1 MILKKV
7 AVALASLILL
17 TSCAASEPKPLPSL
31 SQYETQEL
39 NWRDCYGNYQC
50 ATMLVPINYSDLT
63 VGVFSL
69 ALLRYQALDQ
79 DRRIGSLIVNPGGP
93 GSSGV
98 DYAYNAPNIVSPEIL
113 ERFDIVGFD
122 PRGVGDSSGIE
133 CLTDAETDASFAADP
148 KPDDEAEL
156 ALFISDAREYFAKC
170 AEKTEHLTGYSTLNS
185 ARDLD
190 LLRAVL
196 GDEKL
201 NFLGKSYG
209 TYLGT
214 LYAEL
219 FPENVGRLV
228 LDGAVDPNSDN
239 RETVLGQAIGF
250 EAALDSFIS
259 DCLKNK
265 TCALSGDLQSARD
278 QVLELLAQT
287 AIKPLKSKSGRK
299 VTEGLV
305 LLGIAS
311 ALYDSESDWPV
322 LRDAFKE
329 ATLGSGESF
338 LTLADQYAGR
348 QENGSY
354 PSNENDAL
362 QVISCLD
369 QNKIETVSVIKNG
382 AAEFSEK
389 APIFGPYL
397 AYAGL
402 ACRYFPNLSSVEQI
416 EVKSLKTKPIL
427 VIGTTRDPAT
437 PYKWAQSLARI
448 FDNAVL
454 ITLDGD
460 GHAGHGR
467 GSICV
472 DSAVDR
478 YLLTGITPKSALFC
492 SK

>member
-1 MILKKV
+1 MIQKKI
-7 AVALASLILL
+7 AVVLTSILLL
-17 TSCAASEPKPLPSL
+17 TSCAAAEPEPLPSL
-31 SQYETQEL
+31 SQYQTQEL
-39 NWRDCYGNYQC
+39 KWRDCYGNYQC
-50 ATMLVPINYSDLT
+50 SSLLVPIDYADLS
-63 VGVFSL
+63 VGAFSL

-79 DRRIGSLIVNPGGP
+79 DRRIGSLVVNPGGP

-98 DYAYNAPNIVSPEIL
+98 DYAYSAEYIVSPEIL

-122 PRGVGDSSGIE
+122 PRGVGESAAIK
-133 CLTDAETDASFAADP
+133 CLNDAETDASFAADP
-148 KPDDEAEL
+148 KPDDEAEF
-156 ALFISDAREYFAKC
+156 ALFISDARDYFAKC
-170 AEKTEHLTGYSTLNS
+170 SENTEHLTNYSTLNS
-185 ARDLD
+185 ARDLEI
-190 LLRAVL
+190 LRSAL

-219 FPENVGRLV
+219 FPDQVGRFV
-228 LDGAVDPNSDN
+228 LDGAVDPNSNN
-239 RETVLGQAIGF
+239 REAVLGQAIGF
-250 EAALDSFIS
+250 ESALNAFITN
-259 DCLKNK
+259 CLKSSS
-265 TCALSGDLQSARD
+265 CALTGDLQSARL
-278 QVLELLAQT
+278 QVIDLLAKT
-287 AIKPLKSKSGRK
+287 AITPLESKSGRE

-311 ALYDSESDWPV
+311 ALYDSGSGWPV

-329 ATLGSGESF
+329 ATLGSGTSF

-348 QENGSY
+348 QENGKY
-354 PSNENDAL
+354 LSNENDAL

-369 QNKIETVSVIKNG
+369 RNELETVSTFKKGV
-382 AAEFSEK
+382 AEFTDR

-427 VIGTTRDPAT
+427 IVGTTRDPAT
-437 PYKWAQSLARI
+437 PYKWAQSLAKI
-448 FDNAVL
+448 FEGSIL

-467 GSICV
+467 GSTCV

-478 YLLTGITPKSALFC
+478 YLLTGATPKSELFC
-492 SK
+492 AK

>member
-1 MILKKV
+1 MILKKI
-7 AVALASLILL
+7 ALALTSILLL
-17 TSCAASEPKPLPSL
+17 TSCAASEPEPLSSL
-31 SQYETQEL
+31 SQYQTQEL
-39 NWRDCYGNYQC
+39 KWRDCYGNYQC
-50 ATMLVPINYSDLT
+50 SSLLVPIDYADLSI
-63 VGVFSL
+63 GAFSL

-79 DRRIGSLIVNPGGP
+79 ERRIGSLVVNPGGP

-98 DYAYNAPNIVSPEIL
+98 DYAYSAEYIVSPEIL

-122 PRGVGDSSGIE
+122 PRGVGESAAIK
-133 CLTDAETDASFAADP
+133 CLNDAETDASFAADP
-148 KPDDEAEL
+148 KPDDEAEF
-156 ALFISDAREYFAKC
+156 ALFISDARDYFAKC
-170 AEKTEHLTGYSTLNS
+170 SENTEYLTNYSTLNS
-185 ARDLD
+185 ARDLEI
-190 LLRAVL
+190 LRSAL

-214 LYAEL
+214 LFAEL
-219 FPENVGRLV
+219 FPDQVGRFV
-228 LDGAVDPNSDN
+228 LDGAVDPNSNN
-239 RETVLGQAIGF
+239 REAVLGQAIGF
-250 EAALDSFIS
+250 ESALNAFITN
-259 DCLKNK
+259 CLKSSS
-265 TCALSGDLQSARD
+265 CALTGELQSARL
-278 QVLELLAQT
+278 QVIDLLTKT
-287 AIKPLKSKSGRK
+287 AITPLESKSGRE

-311 ALYDSESDWPV
+311 ALYDSGSGWPV

-329 ATLGSGESF
+329 ATLGSGTSF

-348 QENGSY
+348 QENGKY
-354 PSNENDAL
+354 LSNENDAL

-369 QNKIETVSVIKNG
+369 QNELETVSTFKKGV
-382 AAEFSEK
+382 AEFTDR

-427 VIGTTRDPAT
+427 IVGTTRDPAT
-437 PYKWAQSLARI
+437 PYKWAQSLAKI
-448 FDNAVL
+448 FEGSIL

-467 GSICV
+467 GSTCV

-478 YLLTGITPKSALFC
+478 YLLTGATPKSELFC
-492 SK
+492 AK

>member
-1 MILKKV
+1 MIQKKI
-7 AVALASLILL
+7 AVVLTSILLL
-17 TSCAASEPKPLPSL
+17 TSCAAAEPEPLPSL
-31 SQYETQEL
+31 SQYQTQEL
-39 NWRDCYGNYQC
+39 KWRDCYGNYQC
-50 ATMLVPINYSDLT
+50 SSLLVPIDYADLS
-63 VGVFSL
+63 VGAFSL

-79 DRRIGSLIVNPGGP
+79 ERRIGSLVVNPGGP

-98 DYAYNAPNIVSPEIL
+98 DYAYSAEYIVSPEIL

-122 PRGVGDSSGIE
+122 PRGVGESAAIK
-133 CLTDAETDASFAADP
+133 CLNDAETDASFAADP
-148 KPDDEAEL
+148 KPDDEAEF
-156 ALFISDAREYFAKC
+156 ALFISDARDYFAKC
-170 AEKTEHLTGYSTLNS
+170 SENTENLTNYSTLNS
-185 ARDLD
+185 ARDLEI
-190 LLRAVL
+190 LRSAL
-196 GDEKL
+196 GDEQL

-219 FPENVGRLV
+219 FPESVGRFV
-228 LDGAVDPNSDN
+228 LDGAVDPNSNN
-239 RETVLGQAIGF
+239 REAVLGQAIGF
-250 EAALDSFIS
+250 ESALNAFIS
-259 DCLKNK
+259 NCFKISS
-265 TCALSGDLQSARD
+265 CALTGDLQSARN
-278 QVLELLAQT
+278 QVIDLLTNT
-287 AIKPLKSKSGRK
+287 AITPLESKSGRE

-311 ALYDSESDWPV
+311 ALYDSGSGWPV

-329 ATLGSGESF
+329 ATLGSGTSF

-348 QENGSY
+348 QENGKY
-354 PSNENDAL
+354 LSNENDAL

-369 QNKIETVSVIKNG
+369 QNELETVSTFKKGV
-382 AAEFSEK
+382 AEFTDR

-427 VIGTTRDPAT
+427 IVGTTRDPAT
-437 PYKWAQSLARI
+437 PYKWAQSLAKI
-448 FDNAVL
+448 FEGSIL

-467 GSICV
+467 GSTCV

-478 YLLTGITPKSALFC
+478 YLLTGATPKSELFC
-492 SK
+492 AK